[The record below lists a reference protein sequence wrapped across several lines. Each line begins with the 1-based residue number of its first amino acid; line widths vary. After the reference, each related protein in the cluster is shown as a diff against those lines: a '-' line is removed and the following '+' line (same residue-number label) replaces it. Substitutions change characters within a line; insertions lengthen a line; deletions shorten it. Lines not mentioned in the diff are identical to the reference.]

1 MRFSPLTFIVN
12 ILYVERNGRSMK
24 GFSAIDT
31 QDTPFWIS
39 SNGLVTIQLK
49 GHVFHVQSV
58 NKVGFL
64 PKNLFEMDLVLPSNM
79 MRINK
84 NTIINLEYVKAF
96 NSPNVLLTTG
106 EVFTVSRRN
115 LTVFRQRFAN
125 FRQ

>member
-1 MRFSPLTFIVN
+1 
-12 ILYVERNGRSMK
+12 MK